1 MEHRRWTNEEKRG
14 KGKEKRVES
23 GQKRERPGKGNR
35 DENVCKR
42 EKEYRIAHT
51 MRFRVTDGHTEL
63 HRLCGTLDHFSS

>member
-14 KGKEKRVES
+14 KRKEKRVES

-51 MRFRVTDGHTEL
+51 MRF
-63 HRLCGTLDHFSS
+63 